1 MMKKSHNASFL
12 LLGDLTVTT
21 AFPFK
26 LHSNVLAGSLV
37 DVDDQLEEV
46 EDLMKGDPDED
57 DDCEDEYDKESDQ
70 WHVSVPK

>member
-26 LHSNVLAGSLV
+26 LHANVLTGSLM
-37 DVDDQLEEV
+37 DADDQLEEV

-57 DDCEDEYDKESDQ
+57 DDCEDEYDD
-70 WHVSVPK
+70 HDH